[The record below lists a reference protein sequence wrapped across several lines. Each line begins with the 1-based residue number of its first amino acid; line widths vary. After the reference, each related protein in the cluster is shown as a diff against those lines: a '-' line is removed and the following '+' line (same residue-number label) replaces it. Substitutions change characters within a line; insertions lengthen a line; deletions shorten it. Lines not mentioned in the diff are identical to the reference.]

1 VTLHMREPCSIEMIK
16 AVSSRYTICEEL
28 RTAYE
33 NIEWERLEKAKINI
47 RVAVTMA
54 KAMSRKLKE
63 YNRNT
68 CNDMFPKKEKSDGS
82 R

>member
-1 VTLHMREPCSIEMIK
+1 MTLHMREPCSIETIR
-16 AVSSRYTICEEL
+16 AVSSRYTICDEL
-28 RTAYE
+28 RRAYE
-33 NIEWERLEKAKINI
+33 NIECKKLEKAKTNI

-68 CNDMFPKKEKSDGS
+68 CNDMFPKKEKSDGG